1 MRITI
6 IGGGK
11 VGLSLARSLIGEN
24 HEVTLVDTNDQVIDR
39 AGNSLDII
47 CYTGNGASF
56 AALKDLEIENCDLV
70 IAVTGSDE
78 LNLLA
83 CHAAHKLGARHT
95 IARVRGPEYT
105 EQLYQLKRDL
115 GLSMFINPEKA
126 AAEEI
131 ERILRFPS
139 ASRVEL
145 FARGHV
151 ELVSCRLPA
160 GNVLDNQLLRDLSS
174 KFGIKVLICAV
185 DRQGELFIPGGNFL
199 LKAGDELYLTGAP
212 TDMAEAFR
220 RIGLQTEPVKSVMI
234 TGGGAVTYYLA
245 SLLEDRHVRV
255 KIVERDRDVAETLAE
270 KLPDTVVIHADA
282 TDHEVLLEEGLEK
295 NNAFVSL
302 TGLDEGNILSALNA
316 RQHEVSKVI
325 AKVNS
330 DNLQKLARTL
340 GIETVISPKLVVTN
354 QILRYVR
361 ALDDSSHEDNILS
374 LYKILDG
381 RAEVL
386 EFAAENAIPNLTD
399 IPLSRLKLRRNVL
412 IACIVRD
419 GKIIV
424 PGGNDMIKAG
434 DGVLVVSAGGMILN
448 LIDILENP

>member
-11 VGLSLARSLIGEN
+11 VGLSLARSLMSEN
-24 HEVTLVDTNDQVIDR
+24 HEITLVDTDEQVIDR

-47 CYTGNGASF
+47 CYAGNGASF

-83 CHAAHKLGARHT
+83 CHAAHKLGAHHT

-160 GNVLDNQLLRDLSS
+160 GNALDNERLADLSS

-185 DRQGELFIPGGNFL
+185 DRQGDLFIPGGSFVL
-199 LKAGDELYLTGAP
+199 RAGDELYLTGAP
-212 TDMAEAFR
+212 EDMAEAFR
-220 RIGLQTEPVKSVMI
+220 RIGLHSSPVKSVMI
-234 TGGGAVTYYLA
+234 TGGGAITYYLA
-245 SLLEDRHVRV
+245 SLLTERRVRV
-255 KIVERDRDVAETLAE
+255 KIVELDREVATTLAD
-270 KLPDTVVIHADA
+270 KLPDAVVIHADA
-282 TDHEVLLEEGLEK
+282 ADHEVLLEEGLEK

-316 RQHEVSKVI
+316 RQHDVPKVI

-330 DNLQKLARTL
+330 DNLLKLARTL

-361 ALDDSSHEDNILS
+361 ALEDSSHEDNILS
-374 LYKILDG
+374 LYKILDD

-386 EFAAENAIPNLTD
+386 EFAAESAIPGLTD
-399 IPLSRLKLRRNVL
+399 IPLSRLKIRKNVL

-419 GKIIV
+419 GKTIV
-424 PGGNDMIKAG
+424 PGGNDMIMAG
-434 DGVLVVSAGGMILN
+434 DGVLVVSAGGVILN
-448 LIDILENP
+448 LIDILADV

>member
-56 AALKDLEIENCDLV
+56 AALKDLEIGNCDLV

-255 KIVERDRDVAETLAE
+255 KIVERDRNVAETLAE

-295 NNAFVSL
+295 NAFVSL

-386 EFAAENAIPNLTD
+386 EFTAESAIPNLTD
-399 IPLSRLKLRRNVL
+399 IPLSRLKLRQNVL

-419 GKIIV
+419 GKTIV